1 MKNVVRKNIIFVF
14 IKTTKL
20 WFPSC
25 LDEDILIEG
34 LAQVKI
40 SKFLQILLEL
50 SNFVRHCEY
59 LLSEIHCQIINLFEY
74 QLITADIHFQV
85 KTILILYTFF

>member
-1 MKNVVRKNIIFVF
+1 MKNVVRKNNLFF
-14 IKTTKL
+14 FLATKL
-20 WFPSC
+20 WLSF
-25 LDEDILIEG
+25 LDEDVSSEG
-34 LAQVKI
+34 LPQVKI

-59 LLSEIHCQIINLFEY
+59 LLSEIHCQIINIFQY

-85 KTILILYTFF
+85 KIN